1 MPSSKKPPGKGQ
13 KIWIGRIFNMA
24 VSLDEYKEK
33 HARISGILSTSIA
46 HSFHDISWS
55 LFGKLSEGVGVICL
69 EKTNDLQFVE

>member
-13 KIWIGRIFNMA
+13 KIWIGRNFNMA

-46 HSFHDISWS
+46 HSFYDI
-55 LFGKLSEGVGVICL
+55 G
-69 EKTNDLQFVE
+69 